1 MALELDPETKALHE
15 EVRQDA
21 LAIRVGTEKHD
32 RAIADL
38 KSRVEALAFTGP
50 ATGTRST
57 GGTFTFPSM
66 REYRDFDTKAQ
77 RIGSDPGGGYVVH
90 EESGPFHDRM
100 RASNVILAAG
110 PLVVDMTSDAMVLPG
125 LTASTT
131 VTTPGEAGTVTESDA
146 TFQQVRLSAR
156 KYIVRTVASSEWL
169 ADANPSARQ
178 ILADD
183 HARQIAARLDLD
195 MLEGNG
201 VQIIGLRRKS
211 GVTAT
216 SLGVNGATPT
226 LDNLQDALYR
236 LEANNADMARVAL
249 FMHPRTWQTFA
260 KAKDSQ
266 SRYQLQPD
274 PTTEARR
281 SLFGRPVF
289 VSSQMSITET
299 TGSNSDCSYIIAADM
314 SRVVVGRRLE
324 ITVLYDPYS
333 KSSTDQVV
341 IQSQVRYDMGLLHAA
356 ACEVITGVRA

>member
-1 MALELDPETKALHE
+1 MEFDQATQDILDD
-15 EVRQDA
+15 VRESVN
-21 LAIRVGTEKHD
+21 LIRSGSEKRD
-32 RAIADL
+32 RDVAEL
-38 KSRVEALAFTGP
+38 KSRVDAMAFTGP

-57 GGTFTFPSM
+57 GGTFSFPSM
-66 REYRDFDTKAQ
+66 KEYSSFGTKAQ

-110 PLVVDMTSDAMVLPG
+110 PLVVDMASDSMVLPG

-131 VTTPGEAGTVTESDA
+131 VTTPGEAGAVNESDA

-195 MLEGNG
+195 MLQGNG
-201 VQIIGLRRKS
+201 VQIIGLRRKA
-211 GVTAT
+211 GVTVT
-216 SLGVNGATPT
+216 ELGAGNGLAPT
-226 LDNLQDALYR
+226 LDNLQDAVSR
-236 LEANNADMARVAL
+236 LEANNADMSRVAI
-249 FMHPRTWQTFA
+249 FMAPRTWQSFS
-260 KAKDSQ
+260 KLKDGQ
-266 SRYQLQPD
+266 QRYQLQPD

-289 VSSQMSITET
+289 VSSQIAITET
-299 TGSNSDCSYIIAADM
+299 VGGSTDCSYIIAADM

-324 ITVLYDPYS
+324 VAVLYDVYS
-333 KSSTDQVV
+333 KSATDQVV
-341 IQSQVRYDMGLLHAA
+341 LQSQVRYDMALLHAA
-356 ACEVITGVRA
+356 ACEVITGVRP

>member
-1 MALELDPETKALHE
+1 VEPELKEVIE
-15 EVRQDA
+15 ELGGNYRTAVTA
-21 LAIRVGTEKHD
+21 TSKHQKQIEEL
-32 RAIADL
+32 R
-38 KSRVEALAFTGP
+38 SRVDALAFTGP

-66 REYRDFDTKAQ
+66 REYTNFGTKAQ

-125 LTASTT
+125 LSASTT
-131 VTTPGEAGTVTESDA
+131 VQTPGEGGSITESDA
-146 TFQQVRLSAR
+146 TFQQVRLTAR

-195 MLEGNG
+195 MLQGNG
-201 VQIIGLRRKS
+201 VQIIGLRRKA
-211 GVTAT
+211 GVTVT
-216 SLGVNGATPT
+216 ELGAGNGLAPT
-226 LDNLQDALYR
+226 LDNLQDAVSR
-236 LEANNADMARVAL
+236 LEANNADMSRVAI
-249 FMHPRTWQTFA
+249 FMAPRTWQTFA
-260 KAKDSQ
+260 KLKDLQ
-266 SRYQLQPD
+266 QRYLIQPD
-274 PTTEARR
+274 PTSEARR

-289 VSSQMSITET
+289 VSSQISIAET
-299 TGSNSDCSYIIAADM
+299 VGGSTDCSYIIAADM

-324 ITVLYDPYS
+324 ISVLYDVYS
-333 KSSTDQVV
+333 KSATDQVV
-341 IQSQVRYDMGLLHAA
+341 LQSQVRYDMALLNAA
-356 ACEVITGVRA
+356 ACEVITGVRP